1 MRRAGLRPDAQTH
14 NLVLE
19 AVAKAARS
27 GKAPP
32 PSLPFPV
39 LTGHASSLPR
49 TNWTR
54 FVHRT
59 GKPVAARS
67 GAARFNVQTTRSFRG
82 VEHGAKAREPPPPS
96 LLLPLPVS
104 LLYTPS
110 PLSYC
115 CPYPCPYCTLSLL
128 TTAEPLSRRASRG
141 ATAWGRPSARER
153 LPANS

>member
-59 GKPVAARS
+59 GKAGMPDAFAALRELKGS
-67 GAARFNVQTTRSFRG
+67 GATPDGATFRA
-82 VEHGAKAREPPPPS
+82 VPPPPNS
-96 LLLPLPVS
+96 FPNH
-104 LLYTPS
+104 
-110 PLSYC
+110 
-115 CPYPCPYCTLSLL
+115 CT
-128 TTAEPLSRRASRG
+128 
-141 ATAWGRPSARER
+141 
-153 LPANS
+153 